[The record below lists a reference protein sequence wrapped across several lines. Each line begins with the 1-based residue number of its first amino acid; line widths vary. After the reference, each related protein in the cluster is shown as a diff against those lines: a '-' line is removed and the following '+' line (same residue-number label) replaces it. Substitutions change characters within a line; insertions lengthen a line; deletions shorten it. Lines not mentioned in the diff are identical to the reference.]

1 MRENPPLSH
10 ETAVGAASRALTRR
24 VDIIKAEGSLYGR
37 RPTFKELT
45 GLRMR

>member
-1 MRENPPLSH
+1 MRENPPLSN
-10 ETAVGAASRALTRR
+10 EMAAGVASRAVTRR
-24 VDIIKAEGSLYGR
+24 VDVIKAEGSLYGR